1 MDFHRHQAPH
11 RFRGALGEVFD
22 YEAALAGCVAGEHE
36 ALHRL
41 YQHESARLMGTA
53 MRITRS
59 RELAQDVLH
68 DSFVRIWQRAT
79 TFDPTR
85 GPARAW
91 IHAVVRH
98 RALNAIR
105 ARNRDVEL
113 DEDAVAAIPDP
124 ADPVGALLDRM
135 ADHSRLRG
143 CLDKLDERR
152 RTSILLAYVDGLSHP
167 QIAARQGLPL
177 GTVKAWI
184 RRSLLALKDCL
195 R

>member
-1 MDFHRHQAPH
+1 MDLHRHQTSVP
-11 RFRGALGEVFD
+11 FRGSAGAGFD
-22 YEAALAGCVAGEHE
+22 YEAALAGCVAGDQA

-41 YQHESARLMGTA
+41 YQHEAARLMGTA

-68 DSFVRIWQRAT
+68 DAFVRIWERAG
-79 TFDPTR
+79 TFDPAR
-85 GPARAW
+85 GPARGW
-91 IHAVVRH
+91 IYAVVRH

-105 ARNRDVEL
+105 ARRNDAEL
-113 DEDAVAAIPDP
+113 DGDALAAIPDP
-124 ADPVGALLDRM
+124 GEPVAVLLERM
-135 ADHSRLRG
+135 ADHGRLRG
-143 CLDKLDERR
+143 CLGKLDERR
-152 RTSILLAYVDGLSHP
+152 RTSILLAYVDGLTHP